1 MLSQYIQCLQRLSLY
16 IAHRQILSHYSVP
29 DLLFQLSL
37 PRRFN
42 VKGSH
47 VHTHSGNNRMKKNYS
62 LISNMHDVLQKTN
75 EETEAVFQSA
85 PYQAFLPRIFLLGS
99 PIDLFVVNQLIQKN
113 LILCLLSQG
122 SLYCHCNLEGQLFIQ
137 CEIRYSVNEALS
149 HI

>member
-16 IAHRQILSHYSVP
+16 IAHRQILSHYNVP

-47 VHTHSGNNRMKKNYS
+47 VHTHSGNNRMKENYS

-75 EETEAVFQSA
+75 EETEVVF
-85 PYQAFLPRIFLLGS
+85 
-99 PIDLFVVNQLIQKN
+99 
-113 LILCLLSQG
+113 
-122 SLYCHCNLEGQLFIQ
+122 
-137 CEIRYSVNEALS
+137 
-149 HI
+149 